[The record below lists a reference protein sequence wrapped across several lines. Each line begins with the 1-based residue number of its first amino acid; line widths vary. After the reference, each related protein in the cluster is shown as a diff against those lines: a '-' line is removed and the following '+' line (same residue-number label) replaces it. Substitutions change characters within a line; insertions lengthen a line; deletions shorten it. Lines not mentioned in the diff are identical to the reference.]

1 MHRLGGCIIDA
12 MPHGP
17 VQKTR
22 RGTVAR
28 SGATEPSRRRHGGHL
43 LPLLAAGI
51 QAHDVAQH
59 ASIHRWVDIDVYK
72 KNDHYRDI

>member
-1 MHRLGGCIIDA
+1 MDA

-17 VQKTR
+17 EKTR
-22 RGTVAR
+22 RGAVTR
-28 SGATEPSRRRHGGHL
+28 RCATEPPRRRHGGHL

-59 ASIHRWVDIDVYK
+59 ASTQEAIERYGIDRFIDGWMDIHVYK
-72 KNDHYRDI
+72 Y